1 MKKVVGFRVDSP
13 YHGLHELEMPV
24 GALALVVSADP
35 MKLGGLQIDALCPV
49 EVPTEKRC
57 FFVAARGE
65 DVEADLG
72 RFVGSIKVGPYEH
85 FVFEAG

>member
-1 MKKVVGFRVDSP
+1 MNKVVGFRVDSP

-24 GALALVVSADP
+24 GALALAVSADP
-35 MKLGGLQIDALCPV
+35 MKLGGLQIDAICSV
-49 EVPTEKRC
+49 EGPTEKRC

-65 DVEADLG
+65 EVDADLG